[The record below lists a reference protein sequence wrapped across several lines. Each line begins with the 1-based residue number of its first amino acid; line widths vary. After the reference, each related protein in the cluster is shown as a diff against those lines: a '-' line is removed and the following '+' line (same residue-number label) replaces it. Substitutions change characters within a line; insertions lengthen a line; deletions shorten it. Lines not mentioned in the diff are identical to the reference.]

1 MAALTVVDDRTQHV
15 RDAEPPGRP
24 DLAVVRRRRRWPM
37 VIAGF
42 VVVLVLAAM
51 LGAAIFHT
59 QLAERQLEI
68 DALGAQVQAERDRYD
83 GLRNEI
89 ANKRNPQV
97 LATKARELGLSR
109 AEQPR
114 FVEVDKWALAIQ
126 LAAAGPVTDTL
137 ADVMVG
143 ADPLDQ
149 FREIKSLSAGR
160 P

>member
-42 VVVLVLAAM
+42 VVLLVLAAM

-59 QLAERQLEI
+59 QLAERQLQI

-89 ANKRNPQV
+89 ASKRNPEV
-97 LATKARELGLSR
+97 LAAKARELGLTR

-137 ADVMVG
+137 AEVMVG

>member
-1 MAALTVVDDRTQHV
+1 MAALTVVDDGTQHLQP
-15 RDAEPPGRP
+15 AEPPRKP
-24 DLAVVRRRRRWPM
+24 DLRVVRRRRRLPM

-51 LGAAIFHT
+51 LGAAVFHT

-68 DALGAQVQAERDRYD
+68 DALGAQVEAERDRYD
-83 GLRNEI
+83 ELRNSI
-89 ANKRNPQV
+89 ASKQNPQV
-97 LATKARELGLSR
+97 LATRAEELGLTR

-114 FVEVDKWALAIQ
+114 FVEVDTWALAVQ

-137 ADVMVG
+137 AQVIVD
-143 ADPLDQ
+143 ADALDQ